1 LLAFAISPQMALKAS
16 ATAAGRSRSIAGPGA
31 GGGAGTG
38 RALLSPEARHKLC
51 TDIERLSGDMIAAI
65 MEGRDPTHE
74 LGLQPLVSKGFA
86 GARDLAGLLKVLRT
100 VYECALAGK
109 TVTQRELYYMSAA
122 YFRGQEEAKAA
133 LGRVSSLLNLER
145 HQLGVLAAARGRV
158 AGLLSTRTA
167 DGGVVDLSLT
177 GTAAAISGDCVSAPP
192 VVSNR
197 GAEYI
202 LVVEKDAIFARLVE
216 DRVWEAVPCVLVTG
230 CGMPDMATRAFVHH
244 LHAKLRL
251 PVLVLCDAN
260 PYGLGIL
267 LCYANGSKADGRRF
281 AVPVGWLGLCRAD
294 IEFYDLPLEAA
305 QALSLADERKAAS
318 LLADPYVAAGETPLA
333 AAIAEEARGFL
344 ESREKMELEGLL
356 GRGLDFLARVYLP
369 DKVLERRD
377 WVPVDGEAVASGEA
391 GEDEVGEGGEAGADG
406 YAGAG
411 AADDADGEEGDEEG
425 IGRGLAG
432 SSHKPHERHRNRERH
447 HAKSGKSRGRA
458 AIVHAPAGEGHGEE
472 AFGDDDDAGW
482 DPAHASDRCDEAALA
497 GHAYSRGE
505 GRGAAATDAWAEEAA
520 GGSAENGWR

>member
-1 LLAFAISPQMALKAS
+1 MASKLSAIS
-16 ATAAGRSRSIAGPGA
+16 AARGHSIASPRAGA
-31 GGGAGTG
+31 GGGAGSTG

-51 TDIERLSGDMIAAI
+51 TDIERLSGDMIAAV

-133 LGRVSSLLNLER
+133 LARVSSLLGLER

-192 VVSNR
+192 VVSPR

-244 LHAKLRL
+244 LHSKLRL

-294 IEFYDLPLEAA
+294 IEHYDLPLEAA

-356 GRGLDFLARVYLP
+356 GRGLDFLTRVYLP

-377 WVPVDGEAVASGEA
+377 WVPADGEALAGSEA
-391 GEDEVGEGGEAGADG
+391 GEK
-406 YAGAG
+406 AGAG
-411 AADDADGEEGDEEG
+411 RYASAAEDSEDEEAASAGTRDADGAGQ
-425 IGRGLAG
+425 GLDG
-432 SSHKPHERHRNRERH
+432 GPHMHRKVHRTRERQR
-447 HAKSGKSRGRA
+447 KGSGKGHGRA
-458 AIVHAPAGEGHGEE
+458 SVHAQAGEGHDE
-472 AFGDDDDAGW
+472 AAWGDEDAGW
-482 DPAHASDRCDEAALA
+482 GPPPASDGADAASLG
-497 GHAYSRGE
+497 GHTSDRGRSTAATWGE
-505 GRGAAATDAWAEEAA
+505 GVADDCADD
-520 GGSAENGWR
+520 GWR

>member
-1 LLAFAISPQMALKAS
+1 MTSKVSA
-16 ATAAGRSRSIAGPGA
+16 ATAGRGRSTAGPSA

-51 TDIERLSGDMIAAI
+51 TDIERLTGDMIAAI

-74 LGLQPLVSKGFA
+74 LGLQPLVSKRFA
-86 GARDLAGLLKVLRT
+86 GARDLAGVLKVLRT

-133 LGRVSSLLNLER
+133 LGRVSSLLGLER

-294 IEFYDLPLEAA
+294 IGHYDLPLEAA

-318 LLADPYVAAGETPLA
+318 LLADPYVASGETPLA
-333 AAIAEEARGFL
+333 VAIAEEARGFV

-377 WVPVDGEAVASGEA
+377 WVPADGEAIA
-391 GEDEVGEGGEAGADG
+391 GGGADEGGEAGWEASAQADG
-406 YAGAG
+406 HAGV
-411 AADDADGEEGDEEG
+411 DGEEEEPASAAATGAEGTGRGVEGGSHRPAKRHHSIRERQRKGVGRGRGVAARHSQTEEGQGYGDAAFGDEA
-425 IGRGLAG
+425 AG
-432 SSHKPHERHRNRERH
+432 WSP
-447 HAKSGKSRGRA
+447 
-458 AIVHAPAGEGHGEE
+458 VHAGEGGHGT
-472 AFGDDDDAGW
+472 
-482 DPAHASDRCDEAALA
+482 
-497 GHAYSRGE
+497 
-505 GRGAAATDAWAEEAA
+505 AAAPRGSGRSVAAAASAVRGNEAA
-520 GGSAENGWR
+520 GDCADDGWR